1 MSREFQQ
8 ALQLH
13 QQGKYP
19 EAAVIYGRVLRAQPR
34 HFDALHLLGVLHLQS
49 GRAQTALEYIER
61 ALRVN
66 AGEAIVHAN
75 RGSALANLG
84 RAEAALESYDRALQL
99 KPDLIGI
106 LNNRAVTL
114 LGLKR
119 FEEAATAFSR
129 LLEAAPA
136 YDFALGSLL
145 QSQLYCCD
153 WASHASTVARVL
165 ESVDAG
171 LPAARPFVMLA
182 ATDSAETQ
190 LKCARAYVAGRHPA
204 SDQPLWRG
212 ERYRHSKIC
221 VGYVSGDFRDHAVS
235 MLAAGL
241 FEKHDRERFEVIG
254 ISLAA
259 AQNTPLATRV
269 TASFTRLLDV
279 TQLSDAQAAAQIRDQ
294 EVDIL
299 VDLMGYTRGCRPD
312 IFARRPAPVQVTYL
326 GYPGTMGAPYMDY
339 LLADDFVIPE
349 DSRVHYAER
358 VVCLPHC
365 FQVNDDS
372 RFMDPVPSRE
382 AAGLPPSG
390 LVFCS
395 FNSSHKLNP
404 VFFGVWMRLLAAV
417 PDSVLWLLG
426 EAPAVRANL
435 RSESAARGIDPER
448 LIFAERLPYAAHLA
462 RLALADLFLDSI
474 PFSGGATVSD
484 ALWVGVPVVTCAG
497 RALAS
502 RMAGSL
508 MRAVG
513 LIEGITDSVEAYEAL
528 VLQMAASPSRLTEW
542 RERLAQARR
551 DSPLFDT
558 NLFRRHLECAY
569 SAMWERTQRGEE
581 PESFDVLPLEAP
593 GAP

>member
-1 MSREFQQ
+1 
-8 ALQLH
+8 
-13 QQGKYP
+13 
-19 EAAVIYGRVLRAQPR
+19 
-34 HFDALHLLGVLHLQS
+34 
-49 GRAQTALEYIER
+49 
-61 ALRVN
+61 
-66 AGEAIVHAN
+66 
-75 RGSALANLG
+75 
-84 RAEAALESYDRALQL
+84 
-99 KPDLIGI
+99 
-106 LNNRAVTL
+106 
-114 LGLKR
+114 
-119 FEEAATAFSR
+119 
-129 LLEAAPA
+129 
-136 YDFALGSLL
+136 
-145 QSQLYCCD
+145 
-153 WASHASTVARVL
+153 
-165 ESVDAG
+165 
-171 LPAARPFVMLA
+171 
-182 ATDSAETQ
+182 
-190 LKCARAYVAGRHPA
+190 VAGRHPA

-212 ERYRHSKIC
+212 ERYRHSKIR

-259 AQNTPLATRV
+259 AQNTPLAARV
-269 TASFTRLLDV
+269 TASFTRFLDV
-279 TQLSDAQAAAQIRDQ
+279 TQRSDAQAAAQIRGQ

-299 VDLMGYTRGCRPD
+299 VDLMGFTRGCRPD
-312 IFARRPAPVQVTYL
+312 IFARRPAPVQVNYL

-339 LLADDFVIPE
+339 ILADDFVIPR
-349 DSRVHYAER
+349 DSRVHYGER
-358 VVCLPHC
+358 VVYLPHC

-372 RFMDPVPSRE
+372 RFMDAVPSRE

-404 VFFGVWMRLLAAV
+404 VFFGIWMRLLMAI
-417 PDSVLWLLG
+417 PGSVLWLLG
-426 EAPAVRANL
+426 ETPPVKANL
-435 RSESAARGIDPER
+435 RRESAVRGIDPER
-448 LIFAERLPYAAHLA
+448 LIFADRLPYAAHLA

-513 LIEGITDSVEAYEAL
+513 LIEGITDSVDAYEAA
-528 VLQMAASPSRLTEW
+528 VLRLAASPLQLTEW
-542 RERLAQARR
+542 RERLAQGRR

-558 NLFRRHLECAY
+558 DLFRRHLECAY
-569 SAMWERTQRGEE
+569 SAMWDRHQRGEE

-593 GAP
+593 RP